1 MTNQIGGYKAA
12 TQPATTK
19 KQLIETLFG
28 TFAFCINDTPI
39 TGFLTGENT
48 IEQYGPATPGSAKI
62 PQGYGF
68 SVVDTG
74 GKCTAWRQDFELN
87 GQPVYMVI
95 TDTSGMTHA
104 VEAADRLLIGV
115 YDQSDQAIKVW
126 EQANWPLTDDNLPV
140 FVQT

>member
-1 MTNQIGGYKAA
+1 MTNPFDGQPPA
-12 TQPATTK
+12 TQPASPTK
-19 KQLIETLFG
+19 RLIETVFG
-28 TFAFCINDTPI
+28 SFAFRINDTPI
-39 TGFLTGENT
+39 TGFLTSENT
-48 IEQYGPATPGSAKI
+48 IEQYAPATPGSAKI

-87 GQPVYMVI
+87 GQPVYMLI

-140 FVQT
+140 FIQT